1 MLSTIQTSIDLV
13 DLSLFQWSTFMK
25 SSNKWM
31 CNFMNEEFGMGYKFR
46 KMTLV
51 GSRVHRHALLS
62 VQQIRSLYL
71 NVIEKEDVWDTKNAF
86 RNQVNYLI
94 LRENFKCETMEE
106 LETAVIMYIKEWIAQ
121 VNPKPQYV
129 DGPWKAYVKRFSGMN
144 TATTDIMQ

>member
-1 MLSTIQTSIDLV
+1 
-13 DLSLFQWSTFMK
+13 
-25 SSNKWM
+25 M

-86 RNQVNYLI
+86 RN
-94 LRENFKCETMEE
+94 
-106 LETAVIMYIKEWIAQ
+106 
-121 VNPKPQYV
+121 
-129 DGPWKAYVKRFSGMN
+129 
-144 TATTDIMQ
+144 